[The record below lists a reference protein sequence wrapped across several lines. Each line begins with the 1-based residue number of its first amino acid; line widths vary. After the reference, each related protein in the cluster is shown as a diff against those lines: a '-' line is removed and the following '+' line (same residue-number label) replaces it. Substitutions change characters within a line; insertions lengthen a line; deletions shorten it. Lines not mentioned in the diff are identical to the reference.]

1 MLIYKKLKKGKLMF
15 KKIALKE
22 LKQLKRDKKNL
33 TINIIFP
40 FFIIILVAVMGM
52 IFGDAGN
59 ENKKYAIVTNS
70 NYIKEVLDDNESYD
84 IKFIEDTDEINE
96 YVKNEKSSLG
106 VFWDENINKV
116 TCVDNVDAKNDINL
130 IKENIV
136 KTLQIDKF
144 SNKVK
149 IDSDN
154 ISVATDY
161 KPITI
166 KLTAAICAFLVILLS
181 FRLNNVNS
189 FYLTVNEKSTGNLQV
204 LLSTPIKKID
214 IIIGKWI
221 ANFCSC
227 CVITLA
233 ILLPVY
239 LIFAILSKYVLGV
252 DTNLLYKLP
261 LVIIEV
267 VMFCAIV
274 SLFQLLLGYVSKST
288 KQAQMY
294 LAYSPLV
301 LFVPLSILFGIDIKN
316 LASYVLSNIF
326 IDCVPVLNFYDLIQV
341 SMLGIFDIGKLVLI
355 IISNLIFIILILRK
369 LINLF
374 KSENILIF
382 EN

>member
-1 MLIYKKLKKGKLMF
+1 MF

-274 SLFQLLLGYVSKST
+274 SLFQLLLGST

-301 LFVPLSILFGIDIKN
+301 LFVPWGCRTK
-316 LASYVLSNIF
+316 
-326 IDCVPVLNFYDLIQV
+326 
-341 SMLGIFDIGKLVLI
+341 K
-355 IISNLIFIILILRK
+355 
-369 LINLF
+369 
-374 KSENILIF
+374 
-382 EN
+382 

>member
-1 MLIYKKLKKGKLMF
+1 MF

-22 LKQLKRDKKNL
+22 LKQLKRDKKSL
-33 TINIIFP
+33 TINIVFP
-40 FFIIILVAVMGM
+40 FFVIILVAVMGM
-52 IFGDAGN
+52 IYGNMEN
-59 ENKKYAIVTNS
+59 ENEKYVIVTNS
-70 NYIKEVLDDNESYD
+70 KYIQEVFNDNESYD
-84 IKFIEDTDEINE
+84 IKFIEDTDKIND
-96 YVKNEKSSLG
+96 YVKKEKSSLG

-116 TCVDNVDAKNDINL
+116 TCVDNIDAKNDMNL
-130 IKENIV
+130 VKENII
-136 KTLQIDKF
+136 KTLQLDKF
-144 SNKVK
+144 SNE
-149 IDSDN
+149 IEIASED
-154 ISVATDY
+154 ISVATNY

-166 KLTAAICAFLVILLS
+166 KLTAVICAFLVILLS

-227 CVITLA
+227 GVLTLA
-233 ILLPVY
+233 ILIPVY
-239 LIFAILSKYVLGV
+239 LIFVILFQCILDV
-252 DTNLLYKLP
+252 DMNLLYKLP
-261 LVIIEV
+261 LVTIEV
-267 VMFCAIV
+267 VIFCSII
-274 SLFQLLLGYVSKST
+274 SLFQLLLGYISKST

-316 LASYVLSNIF
+316 LASYVFSSIF
-326 IDCVPVLNFYDLIQV
+326 IDCIPVLNFYDLIQI
-341 SMLGIFDIGKLVLI
+341 SMLEIFDIKKLVLI
-355 IISNLIFIILILRK
+355 IISNLIFIIFVLRK

-374 KSENILIF
+374 KSEKILIF